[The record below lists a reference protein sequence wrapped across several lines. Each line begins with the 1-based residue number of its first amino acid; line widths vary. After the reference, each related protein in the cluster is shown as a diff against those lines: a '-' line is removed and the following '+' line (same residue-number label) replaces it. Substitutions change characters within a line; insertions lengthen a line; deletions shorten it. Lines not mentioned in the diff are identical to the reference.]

1 MFDGET
7 LSSLLLNGVRY
18 RVWHPDSE
26 ERLEGMVKE
35 HAREIFGVKSFY
47 FDIRRKIK
55 TRAGIGS
62 IPDGYVIDFSGKQ
75 PRWFVVGRIILSPR
89 L

>member
-1 MFDGET
+1 MSSILIIDG
-7 LSSLLLNGVRY
+7 VKY
-18 RVWHPDSE
+18 RVWSPDSE

-35 HAREIFGVKSFY
+35 HSREIFGSESFY
-47 FDIRRKIK
+47 FDIRRKIR

-75 PRWFVVGRIILSPR
+75 SKWFVVEVELSS
-89 L
+89 